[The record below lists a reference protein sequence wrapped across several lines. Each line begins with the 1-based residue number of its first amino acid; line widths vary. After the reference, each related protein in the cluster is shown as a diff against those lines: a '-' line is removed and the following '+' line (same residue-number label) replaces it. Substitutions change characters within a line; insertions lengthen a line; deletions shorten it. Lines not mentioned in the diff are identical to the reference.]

1 MKIKKKNMYVKYS
14 IKLKLNDRLMEIY
27 RRLLVVEIVDIYII
41 FGIWWKDKD
50 GILFEIYIEMKYMYI
65 MNESKYENY
74 NMRSCKM
81 YLN

>member
-1 MKIKKKNMYVKYS
+1 MYVKYS

-50 GILFEIYIEMKYMYI
+50 GILFEIYIEMKYMIVY
-65 MNESKYENY
+65 NE
-74 NMRSCKM
+74 
-81 YLN
+81 

>member
-1 MKIKKKNMYVKYS
+1 MKIKKNMYVKYS

>member
-1 MKIKKKNMYVKYS
+1 MYVKYS

-50 GILFEIYIEMKYMYI
+50 GILFEIYIKMKYMNI
-65 MNESKYENY
+65 V
-74 NMRSCKM
+74 
-81 YLN
+81 

>member
-1 MKIKKKNMYVKYS
+1 MYVKYS

-50 GILFEIYIEMKYMYI
+50 GNLFEIYIEMKYMIVY
-65 MNESKYENY
+65 NE
-74 NMRSCKM
+74 
-81 YLN
+81 

>member
-1 MKIKKKNMYVKYS
+1 MKIKKNMYVKYS

-50 GILFEIYIEMKYMYI
+50 GILFEIYIEMKYMIVY
-65 MNESKYENY
+65 NE
-74 NMRSCKM
+74 
-81 YLN
+81 